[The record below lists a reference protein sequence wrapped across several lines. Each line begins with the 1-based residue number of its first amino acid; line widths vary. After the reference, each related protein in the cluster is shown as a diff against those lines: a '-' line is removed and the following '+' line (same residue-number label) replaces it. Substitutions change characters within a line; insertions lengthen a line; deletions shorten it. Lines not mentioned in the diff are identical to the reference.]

1 MQCKNVRIK
10 LCLLEAKRCLIILD
24 FKLTLPSKA
33 SVYNDPEWSE
43 EPEAR
48 AELFRNEGQQKPE
61 VVFVP
66 IWYLIHSFSEQ
77 VSILRYQILWK
88 EDVLIWHLCM
98 PLRDSI
104 RRKLSNQFYKSC
116 RTQVRYDTFIN
127 ERGPATT
134 IEPENWNDQIQKFP
148 KLTCRLRSTA
158 MVGTRKLA

>member
-1 MQCKNVRIK
+1 MQRRARSKSGTVQ
-10 LCLLEAKRCLIILD
+10 KRR
-24 FKLTLPSKA
+24 TA
-33 SVYNDPEWSE
+33 
-43 EPEAR
+43 
-48 AELFRNEGQQKPE
+48 KPE

-116 RTQVRYDTFIN
+116 RTQIRYDTFIN

-148 KLTCRLRSTA
+148 KFIVVYDRQLWLEPENSLKLIKAKYFHSSLSFTIDTAIIHLTFCVSLWSHDC
-158 MVGTRKLA
+158 K